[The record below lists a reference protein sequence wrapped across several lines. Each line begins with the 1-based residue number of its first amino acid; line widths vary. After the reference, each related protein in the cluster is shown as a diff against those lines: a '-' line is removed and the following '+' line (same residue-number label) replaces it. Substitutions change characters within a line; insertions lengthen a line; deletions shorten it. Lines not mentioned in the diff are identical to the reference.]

1 MILTPSVVAPVRPF
15 QASPGWGWL
24 PIFASIRVVSSRL
37 ESRFRVAQSRP
48 VAVSDWVESGVVSPR
63 SARCSR
69 ASPIT
74 GTRLRALNRV
84 RAGGPFP
91 VDVYR
96 VEDAM
101 AHIPD
106 TLLGGG

>member
-1 MILTPSVVAPVRPF
+1 MGLVTHFRF
-15 QASPGWGWL
+15 CQGC
-24 PIFASIRVVSSRL
+24 SSHL